1 MRKIVVANH
10 MTLDGVMQSPSGPDE
25 DSSND
30 FTHGGWAAPGVDDAL
45 VGKMG
50 ESMGTSDTL
59 LFGRRTYEHFA
70 SYWPHQTDGNPYTEA
85 LNRRDKYVA
94 STTLSE
100 PLPWENSI
108 LLSGDVPAAVTALK
122 QQQGKD
128 VVILGSGQL
137 IRSLM
142 THNLIDEFLLMIH
155 PVVLGSGQRLF
166 ADGVAP
172 AAFDLVDST
181 PTATGVVIAT
191 YRLGEAR

>member
-1 MRKIVVANH
+1 M
-10 MTLDGVMQSPSGPDE
+10 
-25 DSSND
+25 
-30 FTHGGWAAPGVDDAL
+30 
-45 VGKMG
+45 
-50 ESMGTSDTL
+50 
-59 LFGRRTYEHFA
+59 
-70 SYWPHQTDGNPYTEA
+70 
-85 LNRRDKYVA
+85 NRRDKYVA

-142 THNLIDEFLLMIH
+142 AHNLIDEFLLMIH

-172 AAFDLVDST
+172 AAFDLVDRTST
-181 PTATGVVIAT
+181 TTGVVIAT

>member
-10 MTLDGVMQSPSGPDE
+10 MTLDGVMQAPSGPDE
-25 DSSND
+25 DSSNG
-30 FTHGGWAAPGVDDAL
+30 FTHGGWAGRRVDDVL

-50 ESMGTSDTL
+50 ESMRTSDTL
-59 LFGRRTYEHFA
+59 LFGRRTYDQFA
-70 SYWPHQTDGNPYTEA
+70 GYWPHQTDGNPYTEA

-94 STTLSE
+94 SSTLSE

-142 THNLIDEFLLMIH
+142 AHNLIDEFLLMIH

-166 ADGVAP
+166 ADGGAP
-172 AAFDLVDST
+172 AAFALVDST
-181 PTATGVVIAT
+181 TTTTGVVIAT
-191 YRLGEAR
+191 YRLGEA

>member
-10 MTLDGVMQSPSGPDE
+10 VTLDGVMQSPSGKDE
-25 DSSND
+25 DSSNG
-30 FTHGGWAAPGVDDAL
+30 FTHGGWAGPGVDDVL

-50 ESMGTSDTL
+50 ESIGTSDTL
-59 LFGRRTYEHFA
+59 LFGRRTYDHFA
-70 SYWPHQTDGNPYTEA
+70 GYWPHQTDGNPYTEA

-108 LLSGDVPAAVTALK
+108 VLSGDVPAAVTALK

-142 THNLIDEFLLMIH
+142 AHNLIDEFLLMIH

-181 PTATGVVIAT
+181 PTTTGVVIAT

>member
-10 MTLDGVMQSPSGPDE
+10 VTLDGVMQAPSGPDE
-25 DSSND
+25 DSSNG
-30 FTHGGWAAPGVDDAL
+30 FTHGGWAGPRSDDVL

-50 ESMGTSDTL
+50 ESMRTSDTL
-59 LFGRRTYEHFA
+59 LFGRRTYDQFA
-70 SYWPHQTDGNPYTEA
+70 GYWPHQTDGNPYTEA

-94 STTLSE
+94 SSTLSE

-142 THNLIDEFLLMIH
+142 AHNLIDEFLLMIH

-166 ADGVAP
+166 ADGGAP
-172 AAFDLVDST
+172 AAFALVDST
-181 PTATGVVIAT
+181 ATTTGVVIAT
-191 YRLGEAR
+191 YRLGEA

>member
-1 MRKIVVANH
+1 MKSLSLK
-10 MTLDGVMQSPSGPDE
+10 MPDKQIQYQKSILKTFK
-25 DSSND
+25 DMKS
-30 FTHGGWAAPGVDDAL
+30 TA
-45 VGKMG
+45 
-50 ESMGTSDTL
+50 T
-59 LFGRRTYEHFA
+59 
-70 SYWPHQTDGNPYTEA
+70 YTEA

-94 STTLSE
+94 SATLSE

-142 THNLIDEFLLMIH
+142 AHNLIDEFLLMIH

-166 ADGVAP
+166 ADGGAP
-172 AAFDLVDST
+172 AAFALVDST
-181 PTATGVVIAT
+181 TTTTGVVIAT
-191 YRLGEAR
+191 YRLGEA